1 MRIAE
6 LSFPVDAELAD
17 QRCEDGLGD
26 RGEVVERGHAVAVD
40 AMFDPDGMYVGMSRR
55 VRAVE
60 ECDRCDHVCAVA
72 AG

>member
-40 AMFDPDGMYVGMSRR
+40 AVFDPDGDVRR
-55 VRAVE
+55 DVS
-60 ECDRCDHVCAVA
+60 
-72 AG
+72 AGTRRRRM